1 MDWDIKLKF
10 NSLKTRVLVWFG
22 SIAFVVLALFALFFN
37 YFLDKSIDNNIKSRL
52 EFIAHKY
59 KDHIATQNVGIAVVE
74 DSNIRIKN
82 SDFTL
87 EHLQYFLQ
95 KKENFFILEHAQDDD
110 YIDALYIET
119 IGKKKIIIFQ
129 KDIANKIENIQ
140 DILLFLIPILLLVFI
155 FLASKML
162 ERILSPI
169 NKLINATKD
178 MSVTKFTKSITV
190 PKEDDEIK
198 ELVVSFNAMI
208 ERLQKGIER
217 LDRFNS
223 DVSHELKTPLTVI
236 QGEVELA
243 LRKTRKPLQYQN
255 TLSTIATQSKQ
266 IEIIVK
272 QLLLL
277 TKYTKENIKDSFEEC
292 LLDSLLIG
300 VIDKLQIRLSEK
312 NLQLEIQK
320 IEPVEMQAN
329 PVLIESIFSNIIDN
343 AIKYTPNDKKIS
355 IWLYQDSKIHF
366 VVKDEGIG
374 IDQEHLSKITQ
385 RFYRVDS
392 SRNKKIDGFGL
403 GLSIVKNSVLM
414 HEGSLDIQS
423 AGTNGLIVSVVFPSN
438 YGIECN
444 L

>member
-1 MDWDIKLKF
+1 VVWGIKLKF
-10 NSLKTRVLVWFG
+10 NSLKSRVLVWFG
-22 SIAFVVLALFALFFN
+22 TVAFVVLALFALSFN
-37 YFLDKSIDNNIKSRL
+37 YFLNKSIDNNIKSRL

-59 KDHIATQNVGIAVVE
+59 EDHIATQNIGIAVVQNGE
-74 DSNIRIKN
+74 IKIKN

-87 EHLQYFLQ
+87 QNFQNYIDKE
-95 KKENFFILEHAQDDD
+95 ENFFILEHSHDDD
-110 YIDALYIET
+110 SIDALYIEKVGT
-119 IGKKKIIIFQ
+119 KRIMVFQ
-129 KDIANKIENIQ
+129 KDIDNKIENFQ
-140 DILLFLIPILLLVFI
+140 DTILWIIPILLLIFI

-162 ERILSPI
+162 DKILSPI
-169 NKLINATKD
+169 NRLINATKD
-178 MSVTKFTKSITV
+178 ISVTKFTKSIEV
-190 PKEDDEIK
+190 PKENDEIK

-208 ERLQKGIER
+208 ERLQEGIER

-243 LRKTRKPLQYQN
+243 LRRTREPLEYQN
-255 TLSTIATQSKQ
+255 SLSTIATGAKQ
-266 IEIIVK
+266 IEHIVK

-300 VIDKLQIRLSEK
+300 VIDKFQMQLSEK
-312 NLQLEIQK
+312 NLQLDVQK
-320 IEPVEMQAN
+320 IEPIVIQAN

-343 AIKYTPNDKKIS
+343 AIKYTPKERKITL
-355 IWLYQDSKIHF
+355 WLYKDAKIHF

-374 IDQEHLSKITQ
+374 IEKEHLAKITE

-392 SRNKKIDGFGL
+392 SRNKKVDGFGL

-423 AGTNGLIVSVVFPSN
+423 VEDKGTTVRIVFS
-438 YGIECN
+438 I
-444 L
+444 

>member
-1 MDWDIKLKF
+1 VVWGIKLKF
-10 NSLKTRVLVWFG
+10 NSLKARVLVWFG
-22 SIAFVVLALFALFFN
+22 AVAFVVLTLFALSFN
-37 YFLDKSIDNNIKSRL
+37 YFLNKSIENNIKSKL

-59 KDHIATQNVGIAVVE
+59 EDHIATQNIGIAVVKYGE
-74 DSNIRIKN
+74 IKIKN

-87 EHLQYFLQ
+87 QNFQHYLHQE
-95 KKENFFILEHAQDDD
+95 KNFFILKHTLDDD
-110 YIDALYIET
+110 YIDALYIEKVGT
-119 IGKKKIIIFQ
+119 KRIMVFQ
-129 KDIANKIENIQ
+129 KNIDNKIENFQ

-162 ERILSPI
+162 DKILSPI
-169 NKLINATKD
+169 NRLINATKD
-178 MSVTKFTKSITV
+178 MSVTKFTKSIEI

-208 ERLQKGIER
+208 ERLQEGIER

-243 LRKTRKPLQYQN
+243 LRKMREPIEYKN
-255 TLSTIATQSKQ
+255 SLSTIATQSKQ
-266 IEIIVK
+266 IELIVK

-300 VIDKLQIRLSEK
+300 VIDKFQMQLSEK
-312 NLQLEIQK
+312 NLHLEIQK
-320 IEPVEMQAN
+320 IEPIIMQAN
-329 PVLIESIFSNIIDN
+329 PILIESIFSNIIDN
-343 AIKYTPNDKKIS
+343 AIKCTPKNKKIS
-355 IWLYQDSKIHF
+355 LLLYEDSKIHF

-374 IDQEHLSKITQ
+374 INKEYLAKITE
-385 RFYRVDS
+385 RFYRIDS
-392 SRNKKIDGFGL
+392 SRNKKINGFGL
-403 GLSIVKNSVLM
+403 GLSIVKNSVLI
-414 HEGSLDIQS
+414 HEGSLDIES
-423 AGTNGLIVSVVFPSN
+423 IEAEGTTVTIL
-438 YGIECN
+438 

>member
-1 MDWDIKLKF
+1 VVWDIKLKF
-10 NSLKTRVLVWFG
+10 NSLKARVLVWFG
-22 SIAFVVLALFALFFN
+22 TVAFIVLALFALSFS

-59 KDHIATQNVGIAVVE
+59 EDHIATENIGIAVIKDGE
-74 DSNIRIKN
+74 IKIKN

-87 EHLQYFLQ
+87 QNFKHYLH
-95 KKENFFILEHAQDDD
+95 KKENFFILEHTQDDE
-110 YIDALYIET
+110 YIDALYIEKVGT
-119 IGKKKIIIFQ
+119 KKIMVFQ
-129 KDIANKIENIQ
+129 KDIDNKIENFQ
-140 DILLFLIPILLLVFI
+140 DILLFLIPILLLIFI

-162 ERILSPI
+162 DKILSPI
-169 NKLINATKD
+169 NRLINATKD
-178 MSVTKFTKSITV
+178 MSVTRFTKSIEV

-208 ERLQKGIER
+208 ERLQEGIEG

-236 QGEVELA
+236 QGEIELA
-243 LRKTRKPLQYQN
+243 FRKTRDSLEYQN
-255 TLSTIATQSKQ
+255 TLSTIATQSKK
-266 IEIIVK
+266 IELIVK

-277 TKYTKENIKDSFEEC
+277 TKYTKENIKNSFEEC

-300 VIDKLQIRLSEK
+300 VIDKFQIQLREK
-312 NLQLEIQK
+312 NLHLEIQK
-320 IEPVEMQAN
+320 IEPIVMQGN
-329 PVLIESIFSNIIDN
+329 PILIESIFSNIIDN
-343 AIKYTPNDKKIS
+343 AIKYTPKDKKIS
-355 IWLYQDSKIHF
+355 LRLYKDSKINF

-374 IDQEHLSKITQ
+374 IDKEHLVKITE

-414 HEGSLDIQS
+414 HEGSLDIKS
-423 AGTNGLIVSVVFPSN
+423 VEVGGTIVT
-438 YGIECN
+438 I
-444 L
+444 LL

>member
-1 MDWDIKLKF
+1 VVWGIKLKF
-10 NSLKTRVLVWFG
+10 NSLKSRVLVWFG
-22 SIAFVVLALFALFFN
+22 TVAFVVLALFAFFFS
-37 YFLDKSIDNNIKSRL
+37 YFLDKSIDNNIKSKL

-59 KDHIATQNVGIAVVE
+59 EDHIATQNIGIVVVKDGE
-74 DSNIRIKN
+74 IKIKN

-87 EHLQYFLQ
+87 QNFQYYLHQ
-95 KKENFFILEHAQDDD
+95 EKNFFILEHTQDDD
-110 YIDALYIET
+110 YLDALYIEK
-119 IGKKKIIIFQ
+119 IGTKRIMVFQ
-129 KDIANKIENIQ
+129 KDIDNKIENFQ

-162 ERILSPI
+162 DKILSPI
-169 NKLINATKD
+169 NRLINATKD
-178 MSVTKFTKSITV
+178 ISVTQFTKSIEV

-208 ERLQKGIER
+208 ERLQEGIER

-243 LRKTRKPLQYQN
+243 LRKTREPLEYQN
-255 TLSTIATQSKQ
+255 SLSTIATQSKQ
-266 IEIIVK
+266 IELIVK

-300 VIDKLQIRLSEK
+300 VIDKFQMQLSEK
-312 NLQLEIQK
+312 NLQLDVQK
-320 IEPVEMQAN
+320 IEPIVMQAN

-343 AIKYTPNDKKIS
+343 AIKYTPKERKITL
-355 IWLYQDSKIHF
+355 WLYKDSKIHF

-374 IDQEHLSKITQ
+374 IDKEHLAKITE

-392 SRNKKIDGFGL
+392 SRNKKVDGFGL
-403 GLSIVKNSVLM
+403 GLSIVKNAIIL
-414 HEGSLDIQS
+414 HDGSLKIDSTIKN
-423 AGTNGLIVSVVFPSN
+423 GTLVEVILIN
-438 YGIECN
+438 EEKIC
-444 L
+444 

>member
-1 MDWDIKLKF
+1 VVWGIKLRF
-10 NSLKTRVLVWFG
+10 NSLKARVLVWFG
-22 SIAFVVLALFALFFN
+22 TIAFIVLALFALSFS
-37 YFLDKSIDNNIKSRL
+37 YFLNKSIDKNIKSKL

-59 KDHIATQNVGIAVVE
+59 EDHISTQNIGIAVVK
-74 DSNIRIKN
+74 NGTIKIKN
-82 SDFTL
+82 SYFS
-87 EHLQYFLQ
+87 LQNFKHYLY
-95 KKENFFILEHAQDDD
+95 KEDNFFIIKHTHDDD
-110 YIDALYIET
+110 YIDALYIEKVGT
-119 IGKKKIIIFQ
+119 KKIMVFQ
-129 KDIANKIENIQ
+129 KDIDNKIENFQ
-140 DILLFLIPILLLVFI
+140 DTLLWIIPILLLVFI

-162 ERILSPI
+162 DKILSPI
-169 NKLINATKD
+169 NRLINATKD
-178 MSVTKFTKSITV
+178 ISVTKFTKSIEV

-208 ERLQKGIER
+208 KRLQEGIKR

-243 LRKTRKPLQYQN
+243 LRKTREPLEYQK

-266 IEIIVK
+266 IELIVK
-272 QLLLL
+272 QLLFL
-277 TKYTKENIKDSFEEC
+277 TKYTQENIKDSFEEC

-300 VIDKLQIRLSEK
+300 VIDKFQIQLHEK

-320 IEPVEMQAN
+320 IVPISIQAN
-329 PVLIESIFSNIIDN
+329 HVLIESIFSNIIDN
-343 AIKYTPNDKKIS
+343 AIKYTPKDRKIFL
-355 IWLYQDSKIHF
+355 WLYQDSKIHF

-374 IDQEHLSKITQ
+374 IDKEHLSKITD

-414 HEGSLDIQS
+414 HKGNIDIESTQ
-423 AGTNGLIVSVVFPSN
+423 ADGTTVTVLFPK
-438 YGIECN
+438 G
-444 L
+444 

>member
-1 MDWDIKLKF
+1 MVWGIKLKF
-10 NSLKTRVLVWFG
+10 NSLKSRVLVWFG
-22 SIAFVVLALFALFFN
+22 TVAFVVLALFAFFFS
-37 YFLDKSIDNNIKSRL
+37 YFLDKSIDNNIKSKL

-59 KDHIATQNVGIAVVE
+59 EDHIATQNIGIAVVK
-74 DSNIRIKN
+74 DGKIKIKN
-82 SDFTL
+82 SDFS
-87 EHLQYFLQ
+87 LQNFKYYLH
-95 KKENFFILEHAQDDD
+95 KKKNFFILKHTNDDD
-110 YIDALYIET
+110 YIDALYIEK
-119 IGKKKIIIFQ
+119 IGTKKIMVFQ
-129 KDIANKIENIQ
+129 KNIDNKIENFQ
-140 DILLFLIPILLLVFI
+140 DTLLWIIPILLLVFI
-155 FLASKML
+155 LLASKML
-162 ERILSPI
+162 DKILSPI
-169 NKLINATKD
+169 NRLINATKD
-178 MSVTKFTKSITV
+178 ISVTKFTKSIEV

-208 ERLQKGIER
+208 ERLQEGIER

-243 LRKTRKPLQYQN
+243 LRKIREPLEYQN
-255 TLSTIATQSKQ
+255 SLSTIATQSKQ
-266 IEIIVK
+266 IELIVK

-300 VIDKLQIRLSEK
+300 VIDKFQMQLSEK
-312 NLQLEIQK
+312 NLQLKIQK
-320 IEPVEMQAN
+320 IEPVTMQAN

-343 AIKYTPNDKKIS
+343 AIKYTPKDKKIS
-355 IWLYQDSKIHF
+355 LWLYRDSQIHF
-366 VVKDEGIG
+366 VVKDEGVG
-374 IDQEHLSKITQ
+374 IEKEHLAKITE

-392 SRNKKIDGFGL
+392 SRNKKINGFGL

-423 AGTNGLIVSVVFPSN
+423 VEDKETTVTIL
-438 YGIECN
+438 

>member
-1 MDWDIKLKF
+1 MVWDIKLKF
-10 NSLKTRVLVWFG
+10 NSLKARVLVWFG
-22 SIAFVVLALFALFFN
+22 TVAFIVLALFALSFS

-59 KDHIATQNVGIAVVE
+59 EDHIATENIGIAVIKDGE
-74 DSNIRIKN
+74 IKIKN

-87 EHLQYFLQ
+87 QNFKHYLH
-95 KKENFFILEHAQDDD
+95 KKENFFILEHTQDDE
-110 YIDALYIET
+110 YIDALYIEKVGT
-119 IGKKKIIIFQ
+119 KKIMVFQ
-129 KDIANKIENIQ
+129 KDIDNKIENFQ
-140 DILLFLIPILLLVFI
+140 DILLFLIPILLLIFI

-162 ERILSPI
+162 DKILSPI
-169 NKLINATKD
+169 NRLINATKD
-178 MSVTKFTKSITV
+178 MSVTRFTKSIEV

-208 ERLQKGIER
+208 ERLQEGIEG

-236 QGEVELA
+236 QGEIELA
-243 LRKTRKPLQYQN
+243 FRKTRDSLEYQN
-255 TLSTIATQSKQ
+255 TLSTIATQSKK
-266 IEIIVK
+266 IELIVK

-277 TKYTKENIKDSFEEC
+277 TKYTKENIKNSFEEC

-300 VIDKLQIRLSEK
+300 VIDKFQIQLREK
-312 NLQLEIQK
+312 NLHLEIQK
-320 IEPVEMQAN
+320 IEPIVMQGN
-329 PVLIESIFSNIIDN
+329 PILIESIFSNIIDN
-343 AIKYTPNDKKIS
+343 AIKYTPKDKKIS
-355 IWLYQDSKIHF
+355 LRLYKDSKINF

-374 IDQEHLSKITQ
+374 IDKEHLVKITE

-414 HEGSLDIQS
+414 HEGSLDIKS
-423 AGTNGLIVSVVFPSN
+423 VEVGGTIVT
-438 YGIECN
+438 I
-444 L
+444 LL

>member
-423 AGTNGLIVSVVFPSN
+423 AGTNGLIISVVFPSN

>member
-1 MDWDIKLKF
+1 MKF
-10 NSLKTRVLVWFG
+10 NSLKSRVLVWFG
-22 SIAFVVLALFALFFN
+22 TVAFIVLALFALSFS

-59 KDHIATQNVGIAVVE
+59 EDHTATQNIGIAVVK
-74 DSNIRIKN
+74 DGTIKIKN

-87 EHLQYFLQ
+87 QNFKHYLHQ
-95 KKENFFILEHAQDDD
+95 KENFFILEHSKDDD
-110 YIDALYIET
+110 YIDALYVEK
-119 IGKKKIIIFQ
+119 IGTKRIMIFQ
-129 KDIANKIENIQ
+129 KNIDNKIENFQ
-140 DILLFLIPILLLVFI
+140 DILLWIIPILLLVFI

-162 ERILSPI
+162 DKILYPI
-169 NKLINATKD
+169 NRLINATKD
-178 MSVTKFTKSITV
+178 ISVTKFTKSIEV

-208 ERLQKGIER
+208 ERLQEGIER

-243 LRKTRKPLQYQN
+243 LRKTREPLAYQN
-255 TLSTIATQSKQ
+255 SLSTIATQSKQ
-266 IEIIVK
+266 IELIVK

-300 VIDKLQIRLSEK
+300 VIDKFQMQLREK

-320 IEPVEMQAN
+320 IEPIIIQAN

-343 AIKYTPNDKKIS
+343 AIKYTPKDKKITL
-355 IWLYQDSKIHF
+355 WLYKDSKIHF
-366 VVKDEGIG
+366 KVKDEGIG
-374 IDQEHLSKITQ
+374 IDKEHLSKITE

-392 SRNKKIDGFGL
+392 SRNKKVDGFGL
-403 GLSIVKNSVLM
+403 GLSIVKNGVLM
-414 HEGSLDIQS
+414 HEGSLDIKS
-423 AGTNGLIVSVVFPSN
+423 VGLDGTIASVLFPIN
-438 YGIECN
+438 HDVVDN
-444 L
+444 